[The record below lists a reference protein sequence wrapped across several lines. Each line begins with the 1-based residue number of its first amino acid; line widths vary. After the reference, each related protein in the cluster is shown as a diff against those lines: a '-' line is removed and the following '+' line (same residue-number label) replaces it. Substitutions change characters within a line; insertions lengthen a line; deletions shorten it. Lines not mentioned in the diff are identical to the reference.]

1 MNIKAVIFDMD
12 GVIVDS
18 EKVITKAC
26 ILALKNWNI
35 TCNESDFKP
44 FTGMGEDAFIGGVA
58 NKYGTP
64 YDLAM
69 KKLAYEIYTD
79 IVDREITLYEGIPK
93 LLDYLKKQG
102 YILALA
108 SSADMIKVK
117 ANLNAADISLDT
129 FSTIVCGDMV
139 KRKKPFP
146 DIFLQAAKN
155 INIPVNQCI
164 VIEDAL
170 SGIIAA
176 KKANMHTVAILSS
189 FSKADFNSL
198 NPDFMLNLTVDL
210 KNIL

>member
-18 EKVITKAC
+18 EKVITKSC
-26 ILALKNWNI
+26 IMALKNWNI
-35 TCNESDFKP
+35 ACKKDDFKP

-58 NKYGTP
+58 NKYGIA

-69 KKLAYEIYTD
+69 KKLAYEIYID
-79 IVDREITLYEGIPK
+79 IVDKEITLYDGVSELI
-93 LLDYLKKQG
+93 DYLKKKG
-102 YILALA
+102 YKLALA

-117 ANLNAADISLDT
+117 ANLNAANIPLKVFDSLQ
-129 FSTIVCGDMV
+129 CGNMV
-139 KRKKPFP
+139 KNKKPAP
-146 DIFLQAAKN
+146 DIFLQAAKA
-155 INIPVNQCI
+155 INVKEDQCI

-176 KKANMHTVAILSS
+176 KAANMYSVAVLSS
-189 FSKADFNSL
+189 FSKNDFIPLSPNYII
-198 NPDFMLNLTVDL
+198 NNTVEL